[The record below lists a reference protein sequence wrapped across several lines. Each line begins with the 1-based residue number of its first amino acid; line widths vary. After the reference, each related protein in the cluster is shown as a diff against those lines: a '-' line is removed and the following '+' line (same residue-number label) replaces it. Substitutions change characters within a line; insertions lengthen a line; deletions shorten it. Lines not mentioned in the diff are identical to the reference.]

1 MFFLKQTL
9 ASNAFFLFLH
19 HSRPSCCLF
28 LWSNRRWGREKKSV
42 KCFIWRSSNWL
53 TGCRRIEIYL
63 YLYIYKH
70 RNKLCNWSRLFDYSF
85 ILCDCPKIQL
95 FFPFISNLFFCRL
108 ISIRRIKEKICQEVY
123 KHFNAF
129 THHITWWPVS
139 IKGMTARAINGL
151 CPLMNY
157 IGIITPYC
165 LLIDF

>member
-70 RNKLCNWSRLFDYSF
+70 RNKLC
-85 ILCDCPKIQL
+85 
-95 FFPFISNLFFCRL
+95 RL

-139 IKGMTARAINGL
+139 IKEMAARAINGL
-151 CPLMNY
+151 CPWMTY

-165 LLIDF
+165 LLIDFYKNLDDRRCIPPAMSLFMILTCIFNL